1 MLKKNGLDGYLI
13 PKNDEFFGE
22 YVSDNKDN
30 LKLISKFSGSYGF
43 ALILKKK
50 NYLFVDGRYTIQ
62 AKIQ

>member
-1 MLKKNGLDGYLI
+1 MEKIRRIKYLLKKNGLDGYLI

-43 ALILKKK
+43 ALI
-50 NYLFVDGRYTIQ
+50 
-62 AKIQ
+62 